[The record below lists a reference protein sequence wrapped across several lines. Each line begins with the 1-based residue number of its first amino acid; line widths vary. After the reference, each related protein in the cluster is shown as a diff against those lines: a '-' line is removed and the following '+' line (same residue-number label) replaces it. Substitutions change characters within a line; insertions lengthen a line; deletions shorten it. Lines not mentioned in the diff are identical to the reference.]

1 MEYGSNTEITVEI
14 VGLIAKGDSK
24 KTNVRFKACLTSRQ
38 LSNYLSK
45 LVRNGL
51 IQYEVDTRLYK
62 ITERGLRFLAFNKL
76 IEQSFGQLLSPSKHI
91 EHS

>member
-1 MEYGSNTEITVEI
+1 MEYRSNTEITIEI
-14 VGLIAKGDSK
+14 LGSIAKADSK
-24 KTNVRFKACLTSRQ
+24 KTNVRFQACVTSRQ
-38 LSNYLSK
+38 LSDYLSK

-62 ITERGLRFLAFNKL
+62 ITEKGLRFLAFNKL
-76 IEQSFGQLLSPSKHI
+76 IEQSFGQLLSISKHI

>member
-1 MEYGSNTEITVEI
+1 MEYRSNTEITVEI

>member
-1 MEYGSNTEITVEI
+1 MEYRSNTEITVEI
-14 VGLIAKGDSK
+14 VGLIAKGDSR

>member
-1 MEYGSNTEITVEI
+1 MEYRSTTEITIEI
-14 VGLIAKGDSK
+14 LRTIAKAGSK
-24 KTNVRFKACLTSRQ
+24 KTNVRFEACLTSRQ

-62 ITERGLRFLAFNKL
+62 ITDKGLRFLAFNKL

>member
-1 MEYGSNTEITVEI
+1 MKYRSNTEITIEI
-14 VGLIAKGDSK
+14 LGLLAKGDSK
-24 KTNVRFKACLTSRQ
+24 KTNVRFKVCLTSIQ
-38 LSNYLSK
+38 LSDYLSK

-51 IQYEVDTRLYK
+51 IQYEADTRLYK
-62 ITERGLRFLAFNKL
+62 ITEKGLRFLAFNKL

>member
-1 MEYGSNTEITVEI
+1 MKYRSNTEITIEI
-14 VGLIAKGDSK
+14 LGLIAKEDSK

-38 LSNYLSK
+38 LSDYLSK

-62 ITERGLRFLAFNKL
+62 ITEKGLRFLAFNKL

>member
-1 MEYGSNTEITVEI
+1 MEHRYNTEITVEI

-24 KTNVRFKACLTSRQ
+24 KMNVRFKACLTSRQ